1 MQEKSIALK
10 REGAFFAPKIDS
22 ILNFNVDRTPKVFF
36 ARESFDPS

>member
-22 ILNFNVDRTPKVFF
+22 ILNFNADRKVFF
-36 ARESFDPS
+36 FQGIV